1 MTANKTSFNSQ
12 NAAIAQQK
20 GVESRRRNKLLRDAY
35 LPAFMDKADELV
47 KAFVGG
53 SNEMLGIKIP
63 LEVRAR
69 IMEQVIAQTVT
80 AALTTAIKQ
89 RSDVDMLLAK
99 ADAKALETMPPESDD
114 GEYMTTTQLMEREGT
129 QSEAASASEIEEDEE
144 KFVDEDGIQI
154 FGDWYNELSEQDKND
169 VMSEYFH
176 NSLDELFN
184 YYTKP
189 KDEVIKRFKIKIGV

>member
-1 MTANKTSFNSQ
+1 MK
-12 NAAIAQQK
+12 
-20 GVESRRRNKLLRDAY
+20 RNKKRLR
-35 LPAFMDKADELV
+35 ELYRH
-47 KAFVGG
+47 AFVSDADNLVRNFLSG
-53 SNEMLGIKIP
+53 SNEYLNVKLPIEAK
-63 LEVRAR
+63 AR
-69 IMEQVIAQTVT
+69 MVEQIMTQVISAS
-80 AALTTAIKQ
+80 LITAIKQ
-89 RSDVDMLLAK
+89 DSDLTMLEAR
-99 ADAKALETMPPESDD
+99 ADAKALETMPPEFDD

-189 KDEVIKRFKIKIGV
+189 KDEVIQRFKIKIGV

>member
-1 MTANKTSFNSQ
+1 
-12 NAAIAQQK
+12 
-20 GVESRRRNKLLRDAY
+20 
-35 LPAFMDKADELV
+35 
-47 KAFVGG
+47 
-53 SNEMLGIKIP
+53 
-63 LEVRAR
+63 
-69 IMEQVIAQTVT
+69 
-80 AALTTAIKQ
+80 
-89 RSDVDMLLAK
+89 
-99 ADAKALETMPPESDD
+99 MPPESDD